1 MIKKVGSQY
10 IVYNEYGKR
19 MGSYKSLKDAK
30 KRLNMNRYFN
40 TKKPSLIMK
49 DSNEDKGWKKEG
61 SNLLYGYS

>member
-19 MGSYKSLKDAK
+19 MGTYKTLEEAK
-30 KRLNMNRYFN
+30 KRLKMNRFFN

-49 DSNEDKGWKKEG
+49 DSNEDKG
-61 SNLLYGYS
+61 